1 MQIARRLFSLTA
13 FGVCATLVF
22 AQNPIPED
30 PDSVP
35 QPPNDKDEDAKLPN
49 GKSQKNAIAEDQHK
63 KALAEADQLVKL
75 AQQLRDELQKAGD
88 FVVPVSSIRQTESI
102 EKLAKRIR
110 SRLRG

>member
-1 MQIARRLFSLTA
+1 MQIARRVFSLAA
-13 FGVCATLVF
+13 FGGCAALAF

-35 QPPNDKDEDAKLPN
+35 PLSHDKDEDSKLPN
-49 GKSQKNAIAEDQHK
+49 GKSRQNAIAEDQHRR
-63 KALAEADQLVKL
+63 ALAEADQLVKL
-75 AQQLRDELQKAGD
+75 AQQLRDELGKAGD